1 MNARVE
7 LVENDEVTVAMRQVM
22 RHILGSALF
31 AKAPR
36 ARTLLAFLVE
46 KKLDG
51 KEHEITEQA
60 IGLSVFRR
68 DARSYDTSLDPVVR
82 VQMGR
87 LRARLAE
94 YAAAQPGTGLRVTI
108 PLGSYVPAFSQ
119 AGVAAAAVPQRQLQL
134 VPLRNLAGAHAV
146 QAFVAG
152 VDEELGCR
160 LFAAFGGLV
169 RLSQHEPTRESPA
182 RHRLEGSIR
191 VEQRHVRA
199 SMRLVDT
206 HDGDVAWLS
215 QFDCNG
221 ELDMCLQEQLAGA
234 ICSQLHRYFASV

>member
-1 MNARVE
+1 MNAQVDMVE
-7 LVENDEVTVAMRQVM
+7 KDDAMVAMRQVLKQIM
-22 RHILGSALF
+22 ASALF

-94 YAAAQPGTGLRVTI
+94 FEAAQPGLGFRVTI
-108 PLGSYVPAFSQ
+108 PLGSYVPAFSEV
-119 AGVAAAAVPQRQLQL
+119 GAAAAQLPPRPLQL
-134 VPLRNLAGAHAV
+134 VPLRNLAGAHAT

-152 VDEELGCR
+152 IDEELGCQ
-160 LFAAFGGLV
+160 LFAAFGSLIQ
-169 RLSQHEPTRESPA
+169 LPQHGPHSGSTA

-206 HDGDVAWLS
+206 HDGDIAWLS

-221 ELDMCLQEQLAGA
+221 ELDMSLQEKLAGA
-234 ICSQLHRYFASV
+234 ICNRLHRYLSSV